1 MRRRWRRR
9 RRRENNQNKEEE
21 EEAEEAEE
29 EEEEEEVEGKKIV
42 GEGIITLRREN
53 IKIVVEGIKKI
64 EGEY

>member
-1 MRRRWRRR
+1 MRRR
-9 RRRENNQNKEEE
+9 RRRRWRKNS
-21 EEAEEAEE
+21 
-29 EEEEEEVEGKKIV
+29 KIV